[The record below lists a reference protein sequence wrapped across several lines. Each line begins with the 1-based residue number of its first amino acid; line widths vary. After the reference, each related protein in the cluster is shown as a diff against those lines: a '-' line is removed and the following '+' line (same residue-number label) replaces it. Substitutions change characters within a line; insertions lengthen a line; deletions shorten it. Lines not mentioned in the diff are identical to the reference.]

1 VVGGGLEWPA
11 GWDSGGVGAL
21 AVVDDAGLDGCRYE
35 VAEHEVDAPGD
46 GDPKVDWIHM
56 EGEMRIPEKMLHR

>member
-1 VVGGGLEWPA
+1 VGGRGAAGVVGGGLEWPA

-21 AVVDDAGLDGCRYE
+21 AAVDDAGLDGCRYE

-46 GDPKVDWIHM
+46 GDPEVD
-56 EGEMRIPEKMLHR
+56 